1 MSGNVHANR
10 STDPLTCIQHRVL
23 KLERFEVDNYKFK
36 IPSIVISFWMTYV
49 HALDT
54 GSRLLSSSVDQICQ

>member
-23 KLERFEVDNYKFK
+23 KLERFVVDNFKFK
-36 IPSIVISFWMTYV
+36 IPKIAEHCDII
-49 HALDT
+49 LDDL
-54 GSRLLSSSVDQICQ
+54 RACIRHWK